1 MAIYA
6 KVTRVM
12 TTDFAEVSILDG
24 IDGEPIDDT
33 TYIAEFEGKKD
44 NVRRDDIVEVVTA
57 ENRIMIE
64 SRIAYILPVVG
75 AVLGFLFTVDE
86 LGHLEGKDLLCPVDL
101 LILER
106 GEPLHFLHGKEGEH
120 PQALVDVCISHV
132 SPVLIEFIGRCLV
145 CIQPEG
151 SLLGLAHLLSLRG
164 GEK

>member
-6 KVTRVM
+6 KVTRIM

-57 ENRIMIE
+57 DNRIMNE

-75 AVLGFLFTVDE
+75 AVLGFLFTA
-86 LGHLEGKDLLCPVDL
+86 GKATGERILSAFLLALMLFIVAWVMNRRSRML
-101 LILER
+101 KYRKYRVKKIIKTSE
-106 GEPLHFLHGKEGEH
+106 HFL
-120 PQALVDVCISHV
+120 
-132 SPVLIEFIGRCLV
+132 
-145 CIQPEG
+145 
-151 SLLGLAHLLSLRG
+151 
-164 GEK
+164 